1 MSKQDEMWGADVM
14 RLGWVN
20 VPNLLIQ
27 QQARIGV
34 TALEMAVLLHILQHW
49 WQAKKLPFPGN
60 TRLAAQLG
68 ISARQVQ
75 RHIAALEKKGLVRR
89 HARSSPAQGR
99 MSNFL
104 DPSGLVSRL
113 QEVQR
118 ALPPPTRQGQPAH
131 EEA

>member
-1 MSKQDEMWGADVM
+1 MNTQNEMWGMDVM
-14 RLGWVN
+14 KLGWVG
-20 VPNLLIQ
+20 VPSLLIQ
-27 QQARIGV
+27 QQAMIGV

-49 WQAKKLPFPGN
+49 WQAKQLPFPGN
-60 TRLAAQLG
+60 ARLAAQLG

-75 RHIAALEKKGLVRR
+75 RHIAALEKKGLVKRL
-89 HARSSPAQGR
+89 ARSSRTQGR

-118 ALPPPTRQGQPAH
+118 TLPPPARQRQPAQG
-131 EEA
+131 EA